1 MSTTP
6 LTQSFRMLVQS
17 FNERHL
23 TKILVEEYGFD
34 TTKDTQK
41 INEIKKQFIELLI
54 ENKYP
59 INQKEL
65 FNRVKTK
72 IKRELK
78 PFVDDPATDIN
89 GLVLF
94 RAKYYRKDFYPVIDY
109 ILEEIDAD
117 FLASCEAEMVDMI
130 SVAINKKKPLYE
142 KVYIEFTKNDYVIR
156 DKNDRTII
164 TKKFFNAMESR
175 DSFPGGDAD
184 YLICAL
190 VDNAPKSIMLI
201 NADKYLDM
209 SSIVMLQKIFTSRIE
224 FLVLMKK

>member
-72 IKRELK
+72 IKRE
-78 PFVDDPATDIN
+78 
-89 GLVLF
+89 
-94 RAKYYRKDFYPVIDY
+94 
-109 ILEEIDAD
+109 
-117 FLASCEAEMVDMI
+117 
-130 SVAINKKKPLYE
+130 
-142 KVYIEFTKNDYVIR
+142 
-156 DKNDRTII
+156 
-164 TKKFFNAMESR
+164 
-175 DSFPGGDAD
+175 
-184 YLICAL
+184 
-190 VDNAPKSIMLI
+190 
-201 NADKYLDM
+201 
-209 SSIVMLQKIFTSRIE
+209 
-224 FLVLMKK
+224 